1 VRIGAGGKENHGGT
15 SSLFGWSDG
24 GEFEEKARRK
34 KKEWG

>member
-1 VRIGAGGKENHGGT
+1 MRIGAGGKENHSGA

-24 GEFEEKARRK
+24 GEPEEKAQRK